1 MRIVRGSEVDMK
13 LNDKQYQWIYDN
25 IDRLKQALVTADFCR
40 EWRLSGI
47 DSKAYRLADEQI
59 HDLAFSFL
67 MVAMG
72 EHIPK
77 TLWSV
82 NDYSILYGIIDDAKD
97 ENDLRITDDE

>member
-1 MRIVRGSEVDMK
+1 MT
-13 LNDKQYQWIYDN
+13 LHDKRYQWIYDN
-25 IDRLKQALVTADFCR
+25 CERLQRAITVLDYCKENRF
-40 EWRLSGI
+40 SG
-47 DSKAYRLADEQI
+47 YDEKVFRKSDDEV

-82 NDYSILYGIIDDAKD
+82 NDYSVLYGLLTDSEEI
-97 ENDLRITDDE
+97 EITHGD

>member
-1 MRIVRGSEVDMK
+1 MK
-13 LNDKQYQWIYDN
+13 LHDKRYQWIYDN
-25 IDRLKQALVTADFCR
+25 CEKLQRALTALDYCKANRF
-40 EWRLSGI
+40 SGY
-47 DSKAYRLADEQI
+47 DEKVFRKADDEV

-82 NDYSILYGIIDDAKD
+82 DDYSVLYGIINDAEEIEITHDD
-97 ENDLRITDDE
+97 

>member
-1 MRIVRGSEVDMK
+1 MK

-25 IDRLKQALVTADFCR
+25 IERFKQALVTADFCK
-40 EWRLSGI
+40 EWHLSHI
-47 DSKAYRLADEQI
+47 DSKAFQLADEQI

-82 NDYSILYGIIDDAKD
+82 GDYSELYGVLDDAKD
-97 ENDLRITDDE
+97 KDEIRITDDE

>member
-1 MRIVRGSEVDMK
+1 MK
-13 LNDKQYQWIYDN
+13 LNDSSYQWIYDN
-25 IDRLKQALVTADFCR
+25 ADKLKQAVVVADFCKQR
-40 EWRLSGI
+40 RTI
-47 DSKAYRLADEQI
+47 DDTFRKADGLL

-82 NDYSILYGIIDDAKD
+82 NDFSVLYGILDDAKELEISD
-97 ENDLRITDDE
+97 NE